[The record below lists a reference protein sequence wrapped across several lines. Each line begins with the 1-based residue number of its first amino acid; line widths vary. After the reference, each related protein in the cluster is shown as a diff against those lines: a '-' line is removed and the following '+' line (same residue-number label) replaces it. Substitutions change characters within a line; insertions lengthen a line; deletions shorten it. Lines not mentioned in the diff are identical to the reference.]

1 MTSHSVPEP
10 SGGTLPTRHVE
21 RGSDAPI
28 PMFNLTRQYTEIGPE
43 LEAAALH
50 VLSSTDY
57 IGGPMVTEFENR
69 LGEFCGCRAVA
80 ISSGTDAILAGLMA
94 LGIGK
99 GDAVITTPFT
109 FFATA
114 GCISRVGARPIFV
127 DINPDTFL
135 IDEACVAGAVTPVVR
150 CIIPVHLFGQMAPM
164 KSLVKFACE
173 CGISVLED
181 AAQSIGAHDPHGIVP
196 AELGAAAALSF
207 YPTKNLGA
215 AGDAGALL
223 TRMDSLADRVRQTR
237 QHGEVSRYVHEFVG
251 GNFRLDA
258 LQCAIL
264 NAKLRHL
271 ERWNQRRVAIAD
283 YYDQALTGTDVTI
296 PARLPGARHVFHQYV
311 IRAPRRDELKEHLAE
326 NGIGSAI
333 YYPVPLH
340 LQKCFAELGYQAG
353 SLPNAEAACREV
365 LALPIFPELT
375 QRELC
380 RIANAVRVFFGY
392 PALS

>member
-1 MTSHSVPEP
+1 MTSHSAPEP
-10 SGGTLPTRHVE
+10 SGRTLPTRHVE
-21 RGSDAPI
+21 QSSEAPV
-28 PMFNLTRQYTEIGPE
+28 PMFNLTRQYAQIGPE
-43 LEAAALH
+43 LEAAALS
-50 VLSSTDY
+50 VLSSTEY
-57 IGGPMVTEFENR
+57 IGGRMVAEFENR
-69 LGEFCGCRAVA
+69 LGEFCGCHAVA

-94 LGIGK
+94 MGIGR
-99 GDAVITTPFT
+99 GDEVITTPFT

-135 IDEACVAGAVTPVVR
+135 IDEACVKRAVTPAVR
-150 CIIPVHLFGQMAPM
+150 CIIPVHLFGQMTPM
-164 KSLVKFACE
+164 KNLVQFACE
-173 CGISVLED
+173 SGISVFED
-181 AAQSIGAHDPHGIVP
+181 AAQSIGAHDPDGIVP

-223 TRMDSLADRVRQTR
+223 TRMDSLAGRVRQTR
-237 QHGEVSRYVHEFVG
+237 QHGEVSRYMHEFVG

-258 LQCAIL
+258 LQCSIL

-271 ERWNQRRVAIAD
+271 ERWNQRRAAIAD
-283 YYDQALTGTDVTI
+283 FYDQALAGTDVII
-296 PARLPGARHVFHQYV
+296 PKRLPGARHVFHQYV
-311 IRAPRRDELKEHLAE
+311 IRAPRRDELKEHLAA
-326 NGIGSAI
+326 NGIGSAV

-340 LQKCFAELGYQAG
+340 LQKCFAELGCQAG

-375 QRELC
+375 QQELC

-392 PALS
+392 SALS